1 MPLVAWA
8 ALAFGAGL
16 LVPPNVSAASS
27 LALILASAAG
37 ASVAIT
43 LHRATTGACLAL
55 AAGGILV
62 GLGSEQSTRRCREQ
76 ARAAPGWNVE
86 LATPAAPG
94 GVARGT
100 LVGTSCRLPVT
111 ALVSGGRARAG
122 ERVAV
127 RGEAALGGRG
137 IVVRRAT
144 IGEVRRPLPLGALRA
159 RAAARIDRIFRSDAP
174 LVRALV
180 LADMS
185 LVPAE
190 QRDRFARAG
199 LVHMLS
205 VSGLHVAIIALALE
219 LLGSVLRMPVRLAR
233 ASTLSLLALYV
244 AGIGAP
250 APAVRAAVMLG
261 LFVLARAL
269 QRPTSPWAV
278 VAVGSAA
285 PLIQPATVLDLG
297 WQLSV
302 AGTIALVAGGTL
314 AGRVIPGGWRGQYRS
329 LARALVVSVV
339 ATLATAPLVAWSFG
353 RISLVG
359 PVTNLVA
366 DPVMAVLQPVL
377 FLALCIPVAPVEHL
391 AGDAAHVLIA
401 AFDAIA
407 VHAAWLPHGAPSVL
421 PTRVAAVAAGLA
433 AIAVVVAC
441 VSPNP
446 ARAVLVALA
455 CVAAMVL
462 EPLLTP
468 SRPMTELHMLDVG
481 QGDALALRTRAGRW
495 IVIDAGRTWR
505 SGDAG
510 ESVIVPYL
518 ARRGGTVALFVLS
531 HPHADHVGGA
541 ASVLSALR
549 PARFLDPGY
558 VGTTPSYRAALAAA
572 REQRIPWQRVQPG
585 DSIVIDEVVLTA
597 LAPDS
602 AWAARLDDANLAST
616 VVMARIGMLRMLFT
630 GDAEGPEE
638 DWLLAHAPGALA
650 ADVLKVAHH
659 GSATSTTSSFLAA
672 VEPRLALVSV
682 GADNTYGHP
691 DPSVLAALRTAGADV
706 LRTDLAGTVVVRTD
720 GRSIEVE
727 ARGMR
732 WSVPPRLAT
741 ADRAPVP

>member
-8 ALAFGAGL
+8 ALAVGLGL
-16 LVPPNVSAASS
+16 LIAPNASSAACLGLIVLSS
-27 LALILASAAG
+27 AG
-37 ASVAIT
+37 AFVAIV
-43 LHRATTGACLAL
+43 RRRGDTGACLAL
-55 AAGGILV
+55 AAA
-62 GLGSEQSTRRCREQ
+62 GLLIGLQSDRTARQCIGSSVALRRWQVELSS
-76 ARAAPGWNVE
+76 AAAPG
-86 LATPAAPG
+86 A
-94 GVARGT
+94 VAHAVIHRGA
-100 LVGTSCRLPVT
+100 CRLSAT
-111 ALVSGGRARAG
+111 LLVSSGRARAG
-122 ERVAV
+122 DRAIV
-127 RGEAALGGRG
+127 RGDAAAGAHGL
-137 IVVRRAT
+137 VVRHAGLTEVQPARALA
-144 IGEVRRPLPLGALRA
+144 RLRA
-159 RAAARIDRIFRSDAP
+159 RAGARIDRIFTSDAP

-219 LLGSVLRMPVRLAR
+219 LLASVLRLPAQLAR
-233 ASTLSLLALYV
+233 VTTITLLALYV

-261 LFVLARAL
+261 LVVATRAL
-269 QRPTSPWAV
+269 QRPTSAWAI

-314 AGRVIPGGWRGQYRS
+314 ASRVIPTGWRGPRRG
-329 LARALVVSVV
+329 LARALAVSVV
-339 ATLATAPLVAWSFG
+339 ATLATAPPVAWSFG

-359 PVTNLVA
+359 PATNLVA

-377 FLALCIPVAPVEHL
+377 FLALCVPLAPVERL
-391 AGDAAHVLIA
+391 AADAAHALIA
-401 AFDAIA
+401 AFDAVA
-407 VHAAWLPHGAPSVL
+407 TVGAQVPHGAPVVL
-421 PTRVAAVAAGLA
+421 PTLLVAWAGGLAAVAV
-433 AIAVVVAC
+433 IVAC
-441 VSPNP
+441 VSFRP
-446 ARAVLVALA
+446 ARASLVALA
-455 CVAAMVL
+455 CVAAMIV
-462 EPLLTP
+462 EPLLMP

-510 ESVIVPYL
+510 ESVVVPYL
-518 ARRGGTVALFVLS
+518 ARRGGPVALFVLS

-541 ASVLSALR
+541 ASLLSALR

-558 VGTTPSYRAALAAA
+558 VGTTPSYRAALTAA
-572 REQRIPWQRVQPG
+572 RAQRIPWQRVRPG
-585 DSIVIDEVVLTA
+585 DSVVVDEIVLTA

-602 AWAARLDDANLAST
+602 AWVAGLHDANLAST
-616 VVMARIGMLRMLFT
+616 VLIARIGEVRMLFT
-630 GDAEGPEE
+630 GDAEEPEE
-638 DWLLAHAPGALA
+638 EWLLAHAPGALQ

-659 GSATSTTSSFLAA
+659 GSETSTSPRFLDA
-672 VEPRLALVSV
+672 VSPRLALVSV

-691 DPSVLAALRTAGADV
+691 DRSVLAALGDAAVDV

-720 GRSIEVE
+720 GRLLEVE

-732 WSVPPRLAT
+732 WSVAT
-741 ADRAPVP
+741 RQRRRSTAPVP